1 MAQETGSTEGIA
13 ASVLAARMSDFI
25 QHLNAAA
32 FFPPDLQEALV
43 AKSEAGE
50 NIADFGDAMDD
61 EIGLSPLA
69 QMFVINFILQTCSEM
84 GFDDERSIIGL
95 VVHVL
100 QDVYALERDEAVELA
115 LIGMQWRNAAMQD
128 LSPEDPDADAEQL
141 LDDDQHDVFLA
152 SGKTALRFS
161 EHVGEG
167 AVEAN
172 RDEMAFFA
180 AHCTTSGDGSES

>member
-1 MAQETGSTEGIA
+1 MAQETGSTEGIT
-13 ASVLAARMSDFI
+13 ASVLAARMGDFI

-32 FFPPDLQEALV
+32 FFPPELQEALI

-50 NIADFGDAMDD
+50 SLADLGDDMDD

-69 QMFVINFILQTCSEM
+69 QMFVINFILQTCLEM
-84 GFDDERSIIGL
+84 GFEDERSTIGL

-115 LIGMQWRNAAMQD
+115 LIGMQWRTAAMQD
-128 LSPEDPDADAEQL
+128 LSPEDPEADNEQL

-161 EHVGEG
+161 EHVGDG
-167 AVEAN
+167 GVEAN

-180 AHCTTSGDGSES
+180 AYCTTTGDGEKD

>member
-1 MAQETGSTEGIA
+1 MAQETGSSEGITA
-13 ASVLAARMSDFI
+13 AVLAARMSDFI

-32 FFPPDLQEALV
+32 FFPPELQDALI

-50 NIADFGDAMDD
+50 NIADLGAEMDD

-69 QMFVINFILQTCSEM
+69 QMFVINFILQTCLEM
-84 GFDDERSIIGL
+84 GIEDERSTIGL

-100 QDVYALERDEAVELA
+100 QDVYELEQDQAVELA
-115 LIGMQWRNAAMQD
+115 LIGMQWRAAAMQD
-128 LSPEDPDADAEQL
+128 LSPEESDTDLEQL

-152 SGKTALRFS
+152 SGKTAVRFS
-161 EHVGEG
+161 EHVGDG
-167 AVEAN
+167 GVEAN

-180 AHCTTSGDGSES
+180 AYCTTTGDDDEQ